1 MKGRARI
8 MKKQTKPGLI
18 ERLAKIPYTGAIS
31 DILDEMGYH
40 HQALPKEIQS
50 LHPGETL
57 AGRALTI
64 AGEPTNSDDPEVIFI
79 PFLKMLGDVKS
90 GDILV
95 SQPNDDLAAHLGELS
110 TETAQFR
117 GARGAVIDGGARD
130 TDYILKLKFPVFA
143 RYKTPVDIVGRWRLV
158 AHNVPIEIG
167 RVNIKPGDYMV
178 GDRDGVL
185 VIPQAIAEE
194 VVAKAEA
201 VVKTENLV
209 RKSILK
215 GMHPV
220 DAYRKFGRF

>member
-1 MKGRARI
+1 MKGFQ
-8 MKKQTKPGLI
+8 KFPTQ
-18 ERLAKIPYTGAIS
+18 ERLATFSTRWASTARRCRRKS
-31 DILDEMGYH
+31 SRFIL
-40 HQALPKEIQS
+40 AT
-50 LHPGETL
+50 TL

-64 AGEPTNSDDPEVIFI
+64 AGEPTTSEDPEVIFI
-79 PFLKMLGDVKS
+79 PFLKMLGDVKP

-95 SQPNDDLAAHLGELS
+95 SQPHDDLAAHLGELS
-110 TETAQFR
+110 AETAQFR

-158 AHNVPIEIG
+158 AYNVPIEIG
-167 RVNIKPGDYMV
+167 RVHIKPGDYMV

-201 VVKTENLV
+201 VVQD
-209 RKSILK
+209 RKSRSEIDPE
-215 GMHPV
+215 GH
-220 DAYRKFGRF
+220 ASG